1 MRSTVTAPY
10 LAAPYLAN
18 GTLVARRLDS
28 ETRRDMAWL
37 AWNER
42 RRQCGALVARK
53 AANAGGTARHLRR
66 ALSERRAAARLKL
79 QRDKVVRFRRAFALM
94 ERQHRRLQRR
104 VRFRHA
110 LMLTQMLLPGFH

>member
-37 AWNER
+37 AWNE
-42 RRQCGALVARK
+42 
-53 AANAGGTARHLRR
+53 NAGGN
-66 ALSERRAAARLKL
+66 AARWWREKL
-79 QRDKVVRFRRAFALM
+79 PTLEGLRDIYAA
-94 ERQHRRLQRR
+94 
-104 VRFRHA
+104 
-110 LMLTQMLLPGFH
+110 P